1 MPRSTLDRQRI
12 DARRTTATGD
22 RRPLAEHLMRQIERL
37 PRFTRVVSEFLVLSR
52 KEYFTTR
59 EFEHVIAREP
69 GLHDWLLRQANS
81 GFFNLVRPVA
91 SVAEAT
97 VVIGLDQLKRMV
109 YAACSRDLL
118 GYRMRTYHFPGD
130 GFWLHALG
138 VGIVSHALKE
148 RIADGRALPGD
159 EAMVAGL
166 LHDVGKRILDP
177 ELIKRGGQRAIT
189 RDEEFSVAG
198 IDHAE
203 LSARIAAMWNLPEAV
218 VTAIRYHHLPWRD
231 GQLLGG
237 AALVYLAG
245 ALCDS
250 WGLGKW
256 TYAKLG
262 HEPQLSGHRD
272 LLSGLGLDTDNLH
285 DLVDELR
292 PTLAGLQEMLHACR
306 SNPPGLAV
314 IAYDRTT
321 DEHTETT
328 PGRTDPASAG
338 SDRQTE
344 PQSDQS
350 GQDRTGH
357 RATRAYLRNRRRRD
371 R

>member
-1 MPRSTLDRQRI
+1 MVRYAPGRH
-12 DARRTTATGD
+12 RTNATTGAAAVD

-130 GFWLHALG
+130 GFWLHAVG
-138 VGIVSHALKE
+138 VGIVCHALKE
-148 RIADGRALPGD
+148 RTADGRALAGD

-166 LHDVGKRILDP
+166 LHDVGKRILAP
-177 ELIKRGGQRAIT
+177 ELIKRNGQRSIT
-189 RDEEFSVAG
+189 REEEFAAAG

-203 LSARIAAMWNLPEAV
+203 LSARIAALWSLPESV
-218 VTAIRYHHLPWRD
+218 ITAIRYHHLPWRD
-231 GQLLGG
+231 GQLLPG

-245 ALCDS
+245 ALCDG

-262 HEPQLSGHRD
+262 DEPQLSGHRD
-272 LLSGLGLDTDNLH
+272 LLNGLGLDADNLH
-285 DLVDELR
+285 DLVGELR

-314 IAYDRTT
+314 IAHDRAIDEQTEATPDQTT
-321 DEHTETT
+321 
-328 PGRTDPASAG
+328 PASAV

-344 PQSDQS
+344 PQPDRS